1 MGSRSS
7 FKNVHSGD
15 FTFVDGGKTF
25 RSIGG
30 FDNVKILVR
39 DSGSV
44 KAPEFSHTAGRIYAI
59 VQNGTLKHL
68 AYYDEN
74 HKQAVSIDL
83 LHAHH
88 GVQPHKHLYLDH
100 SDKGIPISEKE
111 KALIN
116 EIKERFGLK

>member
-7 FKNVHSGD
+7 FKNVHAGN

-44 KAPEFSHTAGRIYAI
+44 KAPEF
-59 VQNGTLKHL
+59 
-68 AYYDEN
+68 
-74 HKQAVSIDL
+74 
-83 LHAHH
+83 
-88 GVQPHKHLYLDH
+88 
-100 SDKGIPISEKE
+100 
-111 KALIN
+111 
-116 EIKERFGLK
+116 

>member
-116 EIKERFGLK
+116 EIKERYGLK

>member
-7 FKNVHSGD
+7 FKNVNAGD
-15 FTFVDGGKTF
+15 FSFVDGGKTF

-59 VQNGTLKHL
+59 VQDGKLKHL

-83 LHAHH
+83 QHAHH

-100 SDKGIPISEKE
+100 SDKGIPLSEKE
-111 KALIN
+111 KALVN
-116 EIKERFGLK
+116 EIKERFGLR

>member
-7 FKNVHSGD
+7 FKNVHAGD
-15 FTFVDGGKTF
+15 FSFVDGGKTF

-44 KAPEFSHTAGRIYAI
+44 KAPEYSHTANRIYAI
-59 VQNGTLKHL
+59 VQDGGLKHL
-68 AYYDEN
+68 AYYDEK
-74 HKQAVSIDL
+74 HRQAVVIDL
-83 LHAHH
+83 THKHH

-111 KALIN
+111 KALVN

>member
-1 MGSRSS
+1 MGSRIS
-7 FKNVHSGD
+7 FKNIHAGN

-44 KAPEFSHTAGRIYAI
+44 KAPEFSHTANRIYAI
-59 VQNGTLKHL
+59 VQGGELKHR

-74 HKQAVSIDL
+74 HKQAVVIDL
-83 LHAHH
+83 RHKHR
-88 GVQPHKHLYLDH
+88 GVQPHKHIYLNH
-100 SDKGIPISEKE
+100 SDNGIAISEKE
-111 KALIN
+111 RALVN
-116 EIKERFGLK
+116 EIKERLGLQ